1 MAPVYEQLEGAALR
15 RLRRPRGGWKMVDI
29 FISRKTFDE
38 VLAQFDEAGLS
49 YEHNAADVPLAPSV
63 LAERLRESG
72 ARALMAL
79 LTDKVDAALLEAAPA
94 LQVVANVAV
103 GYNNVDVAA
112 ATARGIAVTNT
123 PDVLTET
130 TADFAFA
137 LILATARRLSE
148 ADPYM
153 RAGKYEGWELF
164 QPHLGLDVFGKKLG
178 IIGLGRIG
186 TAVARRATLG
196 FAMPVLYYD
205 HNICADVEKDLG
217 ARRVSLEALL
227 RESDFVSLHV
237 PLTEATHHLI
247 GQRELSLMKPT
258 AILINTA
265 RGPIVD
271 EAALVHALEEGEIA
285 GAGLDVFEDEPRMH
299 PGLASLY
306 RHVVVAPHL
315 GSATVETR
323 RRMSLLAAENAIA
336 ALQGKRPPHV
346 VNPEVYAD

>member
-1 MAPVYEQLEGAALR
+1 
-15 RLRRPRGGWKMVDI
+15 MVDV
-29 FISRKTFDE
+29 FISRKTYDE
-38 VLAQFDEAGLS
+38 VLARFDEEGLS
-49 YEHNAADVPLAPSV
+49 YEHNASDTPLAPSI
-63 LAERLRESG
+63 LAAQLQESG
-72 ARALMAL
+72 ARALMTL
-79 LTDKVDAALLEAAPA
+79 LTDKVDATLLEAAPT
-94 LQVVANVAV
+94 LQIVANVAV

-112 ATARGIAVTNT
+112 ATTRGILVTNT

-137 LILATARRLSE
+137 LMLATARRLSE

-164 QPHLGLDVFGKKLG
+164 QPHLGLDVHGKKLG

-186 TAVARRATLG
+186 RAVARRATLG
-196 FAMPVLYYD
+196 FTMPVLYYD
-205 HNICADVEKDLG
+205 RNTHGDAAQELG
-217 ARRVSLEALL
+217 ARRVSLETLL

-237 PLTEATHHLI
+237 PLTAETRHLI
-247 GQRELSLMKPT
+247 GERELSLMKPT

-265 RGPIVD
+265 RGPVVD
-271 EAALVHALEEGEIA
+271 EAALVHALEHGEIA

-306 RHVVVAPHL
+306 RHVVVTPHL

-346 VNPEVYAD
+346 VNPQVYAA